1 MIVSPTPENIDRAAG
16 KLRDGELVCFPTET
30 VYGLGADARN
40 PDAVRRVFAA
50 KRRPAEHPVIV
61 HIADASALPRW
72 ARSIP
77 AGAKALA
84 AAFWPGPLTLILP
97 RASDVNDTV
106 TGGGD
111 SVGLR
116 VPGHPVAQALLQR
129 FFALG
134 GDGVAAPSANRFGRI
149 SATTAQHVAEDFGEE
164 IALIL
169 DGGACSHG
177 IESTIVAF
185 TDHEPAVL
193 RLGAVP
199 VENIAAVLGSAPRLP
214 GAGAPR
220 APGTHASHYAPHT
233 PPPLMAARS
242 PVVVIAPNSF
252 KGSMS
257 ATEAAAAIAAGVRR
271 VWHDAELR
279 LCPMADGGE
288 GTLDAV
294 LSAGGE
300 RRSARV
306 SGAAGAPVDAAYG
319 QIANDTAI
327 IESAQVVGLTDPG
340 ATAYPVERRSTR
352 GLGELI
358 RILLDAGVKRFV
370 AGLGGSSTNDA
381 GAGLLSAV
389 GLALLDGKGHS
400 VEPTPAGLQ
409 ALSRIDASAFD
420 ARLAGTCITILSDV
434 DNPLCGKR
442 GATAIF

>member
-1 MIVSPTPENIDRAAG
+1 MIVSPTPENVDRAAG
-16 KLRDGELVCFPTET
+16 MLRDGELVSFPTET

-61 HIADASALPRW
+61 HIADASGLPRW

-193 RLGAVP
+193 RPGAVP

-214 GAGAPR
+214 GAGAAR

-233 PPPLMAARS
+233 PARWPRRAHRGTRAFGRAATHVRRRVVRRACAQRRVRAGALCQPARARRARRGRDLDRDAARRPGMERGARS
-242 PVVVIAPNSF
+242 
-252 KGSMS
+252 S
-257 ATEAAAAIAAGVRR
+257 ATG
-271 VWHDAELR
+271 H
-279 LCPMADGGE
+279 P
-288 GTLDAV
+288 
-294 LSAGGE
+294 S
-300 RRSARV
+300 
-306 SGAAGAPVDAAYG
+306 
-319 QIANDTAI
+319 
-327 IESAQVVGLTDPG
+327 
-340 ATAYPVERRSTR
+340 
-352 GLGELI
+352 
-358 RILLDAGVKRFV
+358 
-370 AGLGGSSTNDA
+370 
-381 GAGLLSAV
+381 
-389 GLALLDGKGHS
+389 GLA
-400 VEPTPAGLQ
+400 
-409 ALSRIDASAFD
+409 
-420 ARLAGTCITILSDV
+420 
-434 DNPLCGKR
+434 
-442 GATAIF
+442 